1 MLQELT
7 EEQCKAKKVQVQT
20 IVKELVKKEH
30 DTLDHTELKITEEMA
45 EECARKNEQLI
56 KERVSCEAKW
66 KEQGKLVLKTN
77 SKIESLIQKNEE
89 LLNMIKVNKTE
100 HVKEVEKR
108 NSDLA
113 QTNTALLA
121 KNKQL

>member
-1 MLQELT
+1 
-7 EEQCKAKKVQVQT
+7 
-20 IVKELVKKEH
+20 
-30 DTLDHTELKITEEMA
+30 
-45 EECARKNEQLI
+45 
-56 KERVSCEAKW
+56 
-66 KEQGKLVLKTN
+66 LKTN